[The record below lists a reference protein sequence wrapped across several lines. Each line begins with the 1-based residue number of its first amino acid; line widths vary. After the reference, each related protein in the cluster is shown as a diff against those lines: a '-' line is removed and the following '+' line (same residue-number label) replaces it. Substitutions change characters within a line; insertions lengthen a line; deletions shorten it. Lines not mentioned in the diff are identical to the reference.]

1 MLTSRRHLLLDG
13 YIRVSDVRRRSGPSF
28 ISPVVQRQRLQQ
40 WCELYRARLVEVYEE
55 LDLSGRGVHR
65 PMLEQAIERVEH
77 GVTDG
82 IIVPYLSRF
91 GRSFADAARQL
102 ARIQQAHGTF
112 ISVDEQFDL
121 DTDIG
126 RLMLRHM
133 MAFNEYE
140 ADRIK
145 SSWNDARRLA
155 TARGVHGGSYAPVGY
170 RRRADGRLEIDLQT
184 AVHVR
189 HIFDMR
195 VRGASLADV
204 GRYLR
209 EHHVKSGLG
218 TMVWNPTSVQRL
230 FESRT
235 YLGEIHNGPYSCLD
249 AHPPLV
255 DPVTWQLARHLPAVH
270 TEPPRPGLLYGIL
283 RCASC
288 RSHLT
293 LWSGGRLAADRMYR
307 CGRVPSQRGPC
318 PRRAWVTASTMDA
331 LAEDL
336 LFAAARR
343 RPQIARKTQ
352 AAILRA
358 QRAVAEADR
367 RLARYRDDDRMQH
380 VLTESQFLAGLQV
393 RSDAAEQT
401 AADLRHLQAA
411 STGVEALKLRGI
423 EHRWDDMSLA
433 ERRTALGWVFQAI
446 FLSPERGPVED
457 RIWIC
462 EHGEAPARMPVRF
475 RPQPPRTFR
484 FPTSEKQVSRQ
495 RRRILAARRCGWN
508 DAEIEARL
516 RDFVAD
522 RDVFPT
528 PQQFLANGQRRLY
541 DHVALRGGGPV
552 WAARLG
558 VAFDQGRRTKTL
570 RWTADRVRNELAEF
584 LADKETW
591 PTISEFRAC
600 GKAALRRAVIRF
612 GGQDYW
618 AQQFGL
624 HLANR
629 RGPHLAW
636 PDERIQRELKTL
648 IGDRTEWPRRRE
660 FDANGL
666 NGCYAALWRGAG
678 VHSWAHRMGVS
689 PPPACRGG
697 RRPRPRPPAA
707 GGHEAP

>member
-1 MLTSRRHLLLDG
+1 MRATSRRLLLDG
-13 YIRVSDVRRRSGPSF
+13 YIRVSDVRHRSGPSF
-28 ISPVVQRQRLQQ
+28 ISPLVQRQRLQQ
-40 WCELYRARLVEVYEE
+40 WCELYGARLAEVYEE
-55 LDLSGRGVHR
+55 LDVSGRGVQR
-65 PMLEQAIERVEH
+65 PMLEQAIERVEL

-91 GRSFADAARQL
+91 GRSFADATRQL
-102 ARIQQAHGTF
+102 TRIRQAGGTF

-145 SSWNDARRLA
+145 SSWDDARRLA

-170 RRRADGRLEIDLQT
+170 RRRSDGRLEIDPQT
-184 AVHVR
+184 AEHVR

-195 VRGASLADV
+195 RDGASLADV

-209 EHHVKSGLG
+209 EHRVKSGLG
-218 TMVWNPTSVQRL
+218 TMAWNPTAVQRL
-230 FESRT
+230 FESRA
-235 YLGEIHNGPYSCLD
+235 YLGEVHNGPYCCLD

-255 DPVTWQLARHLPAVH
+255 DPVIWQMARHTPAIRV
-270 TEPPRPGLLYGIL
+270 EPPRPGLLYGIL

-288 RSHLT
+288 RSYLT

-307 CGRVPSQRGPC
+307 CGRVPKQRGAC
-318 PRRAWVTASTMDA
+318 PRRAWVTASAIDA

-358 QRAVAEADR
+358 RRAVADADR
-367 RLARYRDDDRMQH
+367 RLARYRDDDRIQQ
-380 VLTESQFLAGLQV
+380 VLTEEQFLAGLQA

-411 STGVEALKLRGI
+411 GTGVEALKLRGI
-423 EHRWDDMSLA
+423 EHRWDAMDLA
-433 ERRTALGWVFQAI
+433 QRRAALGWVFDAI
-446 FLSPERGPVED
+446 FVSPDRGSVEE

-462 EHGEAPARMPVRF
+462 EHGEAPARLPVRY
-475 RPQPPRTFR
+475 RPQPPRRFG

-495 RRRILAARRCGWN
+495 RRRILAARRWGW
-508 DAEIEARL
+508 DDDEIEARL
-516 RDFVAD
+516 RAFVAD
-522 RDVFPT
+522 CGVFPT

-541 DHVALRGGGPV
+541 DHVTLRGGGPV
-552 WAARLG
+552 WAARLDIP
-558 VAFDQGRRTKTL
+558 FQQGRRQSML
-570 RWTADRVRNELAEF
+570 LWTADRVRNELAEF
-584 LADKETW
+584 LSDKETW
-591 PTISEFRAC
+591 PTMAEFQAC
-600 GKAALRRAVIRF
+600 GKGQLRRALIRF
-612 GGQDYW
+612 GGQDHW
-618 AQQFGL
+618 AGQFGL
-624 HLANR
+624 PLGNF
-629 RGPHLAW
+629 RGQHLAW
-636 PDERIQRELKTL
+636 SEERIESELRVL

-660 FDANGL
+660 FNAAGL
-666 NGCYAALWRGAG
+666 NGCYAALWRAAG
-678 VHSWAHRMGVS
+678 VHAWARRMGVS
-689 PPPACRGG
+689 PPPPCRGG
-697 RRPRPRPPAA
+697 RKPKPRPA
-707 GGHEAP
+707 GTAGQ